1 MSATHRIDRAWK
13 TLARALIERVGGI
26 DAAASV
32 TRVGR
37 AQLSNYQSIE
47 HDQVMP
53 ADVAA
58 RLEEIAREPIITSE
72 LARRAGYALVPTEPM
87 SPCDLG
93 EVLEKLGK
101 EVGEVFSAFATALA
115 DGHTTDDERACIA
128 RELQDVIAA
137 SHRALAAVQAGGR

>member
-1 MSATHRIDRAWK
+1 MSAHNIDRAWK
-13 TLARALIERVGGI
+13 VLARGLIDRVGGI